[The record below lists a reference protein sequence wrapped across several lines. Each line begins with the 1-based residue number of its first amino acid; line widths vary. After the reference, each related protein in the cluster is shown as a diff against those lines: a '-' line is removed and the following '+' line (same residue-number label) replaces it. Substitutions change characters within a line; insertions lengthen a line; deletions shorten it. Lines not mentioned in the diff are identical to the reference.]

1 MSVNWTPKFLLHR
14 VKVWFGAAL
23 CKLLLLLAILK
34 NRRSRRI
41 LALPDKPVPKS
52 ALYKIAHRLGYRF
65 VTDENERAD
74 VIVAW
79 EDCTIRR
86 ADARLDRLAAT
97 SRVINVRAADISKRH
112 VAEVFERVFGYALKV
127 DPRSCSGPILR
138 KSDDNARHDG
148 TIVTAPVEPEP
159 GYVYQ
164 RLINN
169 TVDGFYENIR
179 APVFGP
185 FIAYCLVQ
193 RCAPKHRF
201 THDDGNA
208 RLEEVD
214 NVFTA
219 EELAQLTLFCRE
231 MGLDY
236 GELDVLR
243 NADDGRLY
251 VVDVN
256 TTPFGP
262 VNRRLDDSWWFD
274 RLSWQSLTRLCNAFE
289 RALGPS
295 SS

>member
-1 MSVNWTPKFLLHR
+1 MSVDWKPRFLLHR

-23 CKLLLLLAILK
+23 CKLLLLVAILK

-41 LALPDKPVPKS
+41 LALPDKPVPQS

-65 VTDENERAD
+65 VADENERAD

-97 SRVINVRAADISKRH
+97 SRVINVRAADISKQR

-127 DPRSCSGPILR
+127 DPRSCAGPILR
-138 KSDDNARHDG
+138 KSDNNARHDG
-148 TIVTAPVEPEP
+148 TILTAPVEPEP

-169 TVDGFYENIR
+169 AVDGLYENIR
-179 APVFGP
+179 VPVFGS

-201 THDDGNA
+201 TLDEGNA

-214 NVFTA
+214 SVFTA
-219 EELAQLTLFCRE
+219 DELAQLTLFCRE

-236 GELDVLR
+236 GEIDVLR

-274 RLSWQSLTRLCNAFE
+274 RLAWHSLTRLCNAFE
-289 RALGPS
+289 RELGPTS
-295 SS
+295 S

>member
-1 MSVNWTPKFLLHR
+1 MSVNWKPKFLFHNF
-14 VKVWFGAAL
+14 KVCFGAAL
-23 CKLLLLLAILK
+23 CKLLLRVAILK

-41 LALPDKPVPKS
+41 LALPDKPVPQS

-65 VTDENERAD
+65 VADENEQAD
-74 VIVAW
+74 VIIAW

-86 ADARLDRLAAT
+86 ADARLDRLAAS
-97 SRVINVRAADISKRH
+97 SRVINVRATDIRKQR

-127 DPRSCSGPILR
+127 DPRSFSGPILR
-138 KSDDNARHDG
+138 KSDHNARHDG
-148 TIVTAPVEPEP
+148 TIVTAPLEPEP

-169 TVDGFYENIR
+169 AVDGLYENIR
-179 APVFGP
+179 VPVFGS
-185 FIAYCLVQ
+185 FIAYCLMQ
-193 RCAPKHRF
+193 RYAPKHRF
-201 THDDGNA
+201 TLNEGTA

-214 NVFTA
+214 RVFTA
-219 EELAQLTLFCRE
+219 DELAQLALFCRE

-274 RLSWQSLTRLCNAFE
+274 HLSWQSFTRLCNAFE
-289 RALGPS
+289 RELGAKPS
-295 SS
+295 